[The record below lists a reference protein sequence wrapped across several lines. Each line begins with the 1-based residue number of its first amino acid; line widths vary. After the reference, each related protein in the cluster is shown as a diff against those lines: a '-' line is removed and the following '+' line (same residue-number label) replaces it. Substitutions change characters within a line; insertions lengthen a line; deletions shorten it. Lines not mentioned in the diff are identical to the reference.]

1 VGEGDVFERPVDRR
15 ELLKKVAVYT
25 PPLVLGGTA
34 LMNAGVALA
43 ATGET
48 SSSSTPF
55 EGSLSSSSS
64 VPSEGSV
71 SSSGSGSSSGHSY
84 QDPRALLEADLAALI
99 AIPSTGNPSEDKKV
113 AQAVGFLT
121 EATQSSRWSDDYEL
135 VLATGD
141 ATFYDLKWAADA
153 LQASSNSSATS
164 LTSDVDVAAG
174 TLANYAYDNA
184 SPLPAKTDK
193 KVQRKLATA
202 GTRSAS
208 GNVRGAIAAYMHAW
222 DLVVS
227 GTESPDGDDAS

>member
-55 EGSLSSSSS
+55 EGSSSSSSSSS

-164 LTSDVDVAAG
+164 LTSDVVVAAG

-227 GTESPDGDDAS
+227 GTESPDSDD